1 MGVLSQLQKLNSLN
15 SIGKQN
21 IGDDMVEEFDPQKR
35 FVRFIE
41 KRDDDFVLFEFA
53 VGEPEIFA
61 EMILKEEDYVI
72 FCKEQGVVMID
83 QNTNPI
89 DLDNDFEWRLRDAT
103 NKRIDK

>member
-1 MGVLSQLQKLNSLN
+1 MKSLK

-83 QNTNPI
+83 QDTNPI
-89 DLDNDFEWRLRDAT
+89 DQDNDFEWRLRDAT

>member
-1 MGVLSQLQKLNSLN
+1 
-15 SIGKQN
+15 
-21 IGDDMVEEFDPQKR
+21 MVEEFDPQKR

-83 QNTNPI
+83 QDTNPI
-89 DLDNDFEWRLRDAT
+89 DPDNDFEWRLRDAT

>member
-1 MGVLSQLQKLNSLN
+1 MA
-15 SIGKQN
+15 
-21 IGDDMVEEFDPQKR
+21 EEFNPEKR

-41 KRDDDFVLFEFA
+41 KRDDGFVEFEFA

-61 EMILKEEDYVI
+61 EMILKAEDYEI

-89 DLDNDFEWRLRDAT
+89 DEDNDFEWRLRDAT
-103 NKRIDK
+103 EKRLDK

>member
-1 MGVLSQLQKLNSLN
+1 MGDS
-15 SIGKQN
+15 
-21 IGDDMVEEFDPQKR
+21 MVEEFDPQKR

-41 KRDDDFVLFEFA
+41 KREDGFVLFEFA

-61 EMILKEEDYVI
+61 EMILKAEDYEI

-89 DLDNDFEWRLRDAT
+89 DEDNDFEWRLRDAT
-103 NKRIDK
+103 EKRLDK

>member
-1 MGVLSQLQKLNSLN
+1 MVVQST
-15 SIGKQN
+15 
-21 IGDDMVEEFDPQKR
+21 GDDMVDEFDTKKR

-61 EMILKEEDYVI
+61 EMILKAEDYEI

-83 QNTNPI
+83 QDTNPI
-89 DLDNDFEWRLRDAT
+89 DEENDFEWRLRDAT
-103 NKRIDK
+103 DKRLDK

>member
-1 MGVLSQLQKLNSLN
+1 MVVQST
-15 SIGKQN
+15 
-21 IGDDMVEEFDPQKR
+21 GDDMVDEFDTKKR

-61 EMILKEEDYVI
+61 EMILKVEDYEI

-83 QNTNPI
+83 QDTNPI
-89 DLDNDFEWRLRDAT
+89 DKENDFEWRLRDAT
-103 NKRIDK
+103 DKRLDK

>member
-1 MGVLSQLQKLNSLN
+1 
-15 SIGKQN
+15 
-21 IGDDMVEEFDPQKR
+21 MVDEFDTKKR

-61 EMILKEEDYVI
+61 EMILKVEDYEI

-83 QNTNPI
+83 QDTNPI
-89 DLDNDFEWRLRDAT
+89 DEENDFEWRLRDAT
-103 NKRIDK
+103 DKRLDK

>member
-1 MGVLSQLQKLNSLN
+1 
-15 SIGKQN
+15 
-21 IGDDMVEEFDPQKR
+21 MVEEFDTQKR

-41 KRDDDFVLFEFA
+41 KRDDGFVLFEFA

-83 QNTNPI
+83 EDSNPI
-89 DLDNDFEWRLRDAT
+89 DEGNDFEWRLRDAT
-103 NKRIDK
+103 QKRIDK

>member
-1 MGVLSQLQKLNSLN
+1 
-15 SIGKQN
+15 
-21 IGDDMVEEFDPQKR
+21 MVDEFDTKKR

-61 EMILKEEDYVI
+61 EMILKVEDYEI

-83 QNTNPI
+83 QDTNPI
-89 DLDNDFEWRLRDAT
+89 DIENDFEWRLRDAT
-103 NKRIDK
+103 DKRLDK

>member
-1 MGVLSQLQKLNSLN
+1 
-15 SIGKQN
+15 
-21 IGDDMVEEFDPQKR
+21 MVEEFDPQKR

-83 QNTNPI
+83 QDTNPI
-89 DLDNDFEWRLRDAT
+89 DQDNDFEWRLRDAT

>member
-1 MGVLSQLQKLNSLN
+1 
-15 SIGKQN
+15 
-21 IGDDMVEEFDPQKR
+21 MVEEFDPQKR

-61 EMILKEEDYVI
+61 EMILKAEDYEI

-83 QNTNPI
+83 QDSNPI
-89 DLDNDFEWRLRDAT
+89 DQANDFEWRLRDAT
-103 NKRIDK
+103 QKRLDK

>member
-1 MGVLSQLQKLNSLN
+1 MVV
-15 SIGKQN
+15 QN
-21 IGDDMVEEFDPQKR
+21 TGDDMVDEFDTKKR

-61 EMILKEEDYVI
+61 EMILKAEDYEI

-83 QNTNPI
+83 QDTNPI
-89 DLDNDFEWRLRDAT
+89 DEENDFEWRLRDAT
-103 NKRIDK
+103 DKRLDK

>member
-1 MGVLSQLQKLNSLN
+1 MFVQST
-15 SIGKQN
+15 
-21 IGDDMVEEFDPQKR
+21 GDDMVDEFDTKKR

-61 EMILKEEDYVI
+61 EMILKAEDYEI

-83 QNTNPI
+83 QDTNPI
-89 DLDNDFEWRLRDAT
+89 DEENDFEWRLRDAT
-103 NKRIDK
+103 DKRLDK

>member
-1 MGVLSQLQKLNSLN
+1 
-15 SIGKQN
+15 
-21 IGDDMVEEFDPQKR
+21 MVEEFDTQKR

-61 EMILKEEDYVI
+61 EMILKEEDYEI

-83 QNTNPI
+83 ESSNPI
-89 DLDNDFEWRLRDAT
+89 DAENDFEWRLRDAT
-103 NKRIDK
+103 EKRLDK

>member
-1 MGVLSQLQKLNSLN
+1 MVVQST
-15 SIGKQN
+15 
-21 IGDDMVEEFDPQKR
+21 GDDMVDEFDTKKR

-61 EMILKEEDYVI
+61 EMILKEEDYEI

-83 QNTNPI
+83 ESSNPI
-89 DLDNDFEWRLRDAT
+89 DEDNDFEWRLRDAT
-103 NKRIDK
+103 DKRLDK